1 MKGFLKTFAAV
12 AAGFAA
18 HTADATPLPAQAPTF
33 AVDTSSTAA
42 IDAKTLEVI
51 AVTDSTGE
59 AFNFVL
65 KRAADEQ
72 GSLMAY
78 HQSHSSH
85 SSHRSHSS
93 HYSSRY

>member
-1 MKGFLKTFAAV
+1 MKGFLKAFAAV

-18 HTADATPLPAQAPTF
+18 QSSNAAQLPNQVPTHPIDA
-33 AVDTSSTAA
+33 SSTAV
-42 IDAKTLEVI
+42 IGSKTPEVI
-51 AVTDSTGE
+51 AVTDSAGD

-65 KRAADEQ
+65 KRASDDQ

>member
-1 MKGFLKTFAAV
+1 MKGFLKVFAAV

-18 HTADATPLPAQAPTF
+18 QSGNAAQLPAQAPSHPTD
-33 AVDTSSTAA
+33 ASSTAS
-42 IDAKTLEVI
+42 IDTKALEVI
-51 AVTDSTGE
+51 AVTDSAGD

>member
-1 MKGFLKTFAAV
+1 MKEFLRTFAAV

-18 HTADATPLPAQAPTF
+18 QTATAAHLQPQPLILPVDGPSKASDSGTPLDKIT
-33 AVDTSSTAA
+33 
-42 IDAKTLEVI
+42 
-51 AVTDSTGE
+51 VTDSSGD

-65 KRAADEQ
+65 KRSDDGGGA
-72 GSLMAY
+72 LMAW

>member
-12 AAGFAA
+12 AAGFATHA
-18 HTADATPLPAQAPTF
+18 TDAAPLRAQAPTHS
-33 AVDTSSTAA
+33 VDASSTAS

-51 AVTDSTGE
+51 AVIDSTGD

>member
-18 HTADATPLPAQAPTF
+18 QGATAAQLPSQAPTHS
-33 AVDTSSTAA
+33 VDASSTTS
-42 IDAKTLEVI
+42 IDAKSLERI
-51 AVTDSTGE
+51 AVTDSAGDV
-59 AFNFVL
+59 FNFIL
-65 KRAADEQ
+65 KRSDAHE
-72 GSLMAY
+72 GKLMAW

>member
-1 MKGFLKTFAAV
+1 MKGFLKAFAVV

-18 HTADATPLPAQAPTF
+18 QSSNASQLPAQMPTHPTTD
-33 AVDTSSTAA
+33 ASSTAS
-42 IDAKTLEVI
+42 IDAKSLEVI
-51 AVTDSTGE
+51 AVTDSAGD

-85 SSHRSHSS
+85 RSHSS